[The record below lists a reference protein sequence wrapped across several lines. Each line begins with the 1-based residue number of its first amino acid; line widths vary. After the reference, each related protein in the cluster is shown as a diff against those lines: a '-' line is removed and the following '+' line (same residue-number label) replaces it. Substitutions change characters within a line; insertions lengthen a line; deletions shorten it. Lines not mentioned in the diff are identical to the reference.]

1 MVEAPDRAAAL
12 GRPSYVWRSGQ
23 ERRLALI
30 RRYVNLEGSRILDV
44 GCGIGT
50 YVRRLRELS
59 EHVYGIDI
67 DERNVRRGSLSLPN
81 LALAA
86 SEQMPFPDNSFDVI
100 LLHEVIEHVSDD
112 AATLREACRVARP
125 GGKIVIYAPNR
136 LYPFETHGVYVG
148 RRYIFGNIPLVNYL
162 PRFLR
167 RRLAPHVRAYSKG
180 DLRSLT
186 KELDAS
192 WVAHTVVFPG
202 FDNIAARSGMLAKAL
217 RTILYRLEHTWFR
230 AFGLSHFLVLEKRG
244 VIGKG
249 EQGG

>member
-1 MVEAPDRAAAL
+1 MVEAPERAAAL

-59 EHVYGIDI
+59 AHVYGVDI

-112 AATLREACRVARP
+112 RATLQEACRVVRP

-148 RRYIFGNIPLVNYL
+148 RRYIFGNVPLVNYL

-167 RRLAPHVRAYSKG
+167 RRQAPHVRAYSKG

-186 KELDAS
+186 KGLDAS
-192 WVAHTVVFPG
+192 WVAYTVVFPG